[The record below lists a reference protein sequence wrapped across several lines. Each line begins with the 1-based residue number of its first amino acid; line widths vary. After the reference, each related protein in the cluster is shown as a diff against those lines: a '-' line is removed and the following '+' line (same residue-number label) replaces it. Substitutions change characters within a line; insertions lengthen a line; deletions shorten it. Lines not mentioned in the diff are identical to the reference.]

1 MEMEYKDTSRRG
13 KIIVVLGVVLALAA
27 GGAAFYLINQ
37 AQQQAGQAGL
47 QRVSVVVAR
56 QPIAARKPI
65 EEADV
70 ELRQV
75 PIDDSNAQGVVNA
88 IDRVIG
94 RVPAVTILQGQ
105 LVTTNLLASADS
117 GGQFSILGPT
127 ETVAP
132 DSEAWRAVSITVA
145 DDRAVG
151 GLIKANDMVDVF
163 VTATVL
169 VPQGLL
175 DDGKYYTDK
184 ATKITYQQMLVL
196 AKSGSFYILKATL
209 PIAEEIAHL
218 QAAGNVTFS
227 LVLRPNQ
234 DVRVADASKLGETT
248 NALIKRYGLPV
259 PEVYPAGRGPIP
271 TVAPT
276 PRPSAPPEDTAA
288 TSSAAPS
295 PAP

>member
-13 KIIVVLGVVLALAA
+13 KAIVAVGIVLALAA

-37 AQQQAGQAGL
+37 AQQQAGQVGL
-47 QRVSVVVAR
+47 ERVAVVVAR

-65 EEADV
+65 EESDV
-70 ELRQV
+70 EVREV
-75 PIDDSNAQGVVNA
+75 PVDDSNAEGIVTS
-88 IDRVIG
+88 IDRVLG

-105 LVTTNLLASADS
+105 LVTTNLLASEHT

-132 DSEAWRAVSITVA
+132 DSVAWRAVSITVP
-145 DDRAVG
+145 DDHAVG
-151 GLIKANDMVDVF
+151 GLIQANQTVDVF

-175 DDGKYYTDK
+175 DEGRYYTDK
-184 ATKITYQQMLVL
+184 ATKITYQQMLIL
-196 AKSGSFYILKATL
+196 ARSGTFYILKASL
-209 PIAEEIAHL
+209 PVAEEIVHL
-218 QAAGNVTFS
+218 QAAGNASFS
-227 LVLRPNQ
+227 LVLRPDQ
-234 DVRVADASKLGETT
+234 DVRYADASKLGETT

-259 PEVYPAGRGPIP
+259 PEVYPAGRGPVP
-271 TVAPT
+271 TVPPA
-276 PRPSAPPEDTAA
+276 PRPSTPPED
-288 TSSAAPS
+288 SAAAAS

>member
-13 KIIVVLGVVLALAA
+13 KFIVAFGVVLALAA

-37 AQQQAGQAGL
+37 AQQQVGQAGL
-47 QRVSVVVAR
+47 QRVAVVVAR

-65 EEADV
+65 EETDV
-70 ELRQV
+70 EIREV
-75 PIDDSNAQGVVNA
+75 PIDDSNAQGVVDA

-105 LVTTNLLASADS
+105 LVTTNLLASSDS

-127 ETVAP
+127 ETISP
-132 DSEAWRAVSITVA
+132 DSEAWRAVSITVP

-151 GLIKANDMVDVF
+151 GLIQPNQTVDVF

-175 DDGKYYTDK
+175 DEGKYYTDK
-184 ATKITYQQMLVL
+184 ATKVTYQQMIVL
-196 AKSGSFYILKATL
+196 AKTGSFYILKATL
-209 PIAEEIAHL
+209 PVAEEIAHL
-218 QAAGNVTFS
+218 QASGNATFS
-227 LVLRPNQ
+227 LVLRPDQ
-234 DVRVADASKLGETT
+234 DVRYADASKLGETT
-248 NALIKRYGLPV
+248 NKLIKRYGLPV
-259 PEVYPAGRGPIP
+259 PEVYPPGAGPIP
-271 TVAPT
+271 TLTPTAP
-276 PRPSAPPEDTAA
+276 PSAPPED
-288 TSSAAPS
+288 SAAAS